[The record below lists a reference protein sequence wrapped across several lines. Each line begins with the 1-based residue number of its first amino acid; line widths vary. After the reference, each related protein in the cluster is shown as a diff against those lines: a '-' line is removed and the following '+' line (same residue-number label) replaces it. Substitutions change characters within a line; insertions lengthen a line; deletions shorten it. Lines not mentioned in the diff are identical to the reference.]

1 MTVES
6 SLSRELAL
14 CIGLAAKAL
23 PEVSL
28 KNLVN
33 QLTSR
38 LGLPLT
44 REKIIKLELG
54 EYQALLNREFI
65 CSDIRKSFIM
75 LKEGDRHAQLSAANS
90 IKLYREGDM
99 PHSIRVAIASENG
112 IHTDGQFSLSQKFYI
127 FQVSANEYRLI
138 AIRAADTKQ
147 PMKADQKQAYRAEL
161 LQDCH
166 VLYCQNIGGS
176 AAAKVVNQGVHPMQ
190 TGANALVADTIL
202 ALQTV
207 LNTSPPPWL
216 AKSMGKATP
225 LANYASKET
234 S

>member
-6 SLSRELAL
+6 TLSRELAL

-23 PEVSL
+23 PDITL
-28 KNLVN
+28 KNLVTL
-33 QLTSR
+33 LTEQ

-44 REKIIKLELG
+44 RDKITQLNLG
-54 EYQALLNREFI
+54 DYQALLHREFI

-75 LKEGDRHAQLSAANS
+75 LKEGDRHAQLSAANN
-90 IKLYREGDM
+90 IKLYRAGDM

-112 IHTDGQFSLSQKFYI
+112 IHTDGQFSQCQSFYI
-127 FQVSANEYRLI
+127 FQVSPEEYRLI
-138 AIRAADTKQ
+138 AIRAADTQ
-147 PMKADQKQAYRAEL
+147 QSMKADQKQVYRAEL
-161 LQDCH
+161 LQDCQ

-176 AAAKVVNQGVHPMQ
+176 AAAKVVNQGVHPIQ
-190 TGANALVADTIL
+190 LGANALVAETIE

-207 LNTSPPPWL
+207 LMKSPPPWL
-216 AKSMGKATP
+216 AKYMGKTTH
-225 LANYASKET
+225 LANYLPKET